1 MTRVGLLFNEPLP
14 EGAPNWESSADV
26 LIQVAAIE
34 TALAALGH
42 AAVRLPFTRD
52 LSANLVRINAGM
64 SNLIVNLC
72 ESVDEDPLLSGHPA
86 AVLELLGLPFTGSS
100 AIALLL
106 STDKVT
112 SKQLLRGAAL
122 PTPGFFLYSGGEVI
136 IPAELHFPVILKP
149 RYQDASIGI
158 DQESVLSDKS
168 ALTFT
173 LPRFYAQYGP
183 IMVEEFVCG
192 REFNIALIG
201 NAPTRVLP
209 IAEIDF
215 VGMPDHLHRIVGY
228 RAKWEESSVEYRH
241 TNRVFPTDL
250 ATPLTKHLQQLAVET
265 FNLFGLRDYGRVD
278 MRLDA
283 NNEPYV
289 LEVNANPCLSP
300 DAGFAVA
307 AKRGGL
313 DYSTM
318 VGELLKL
325 VCQRI
330 PQ

>member
-1 MTRVGLLFNEPLP
+1 MIRVGLLFNEPLP

-52 LSANLVRINAGM
+52 LNANLARITAGM
-64 SNLIVNLC
+64 TNLIINLC

-86 AVLELLGLPFTGSS
+86 AVLELLDLPFTGSS
-100 AIALLL
+100 AMALLL

-112 SKQLLRGAAL
+112 SKQLLRGADL
-122 PTPGFFLYSGGEVI
+122 PTPGFFLYQGRELI
-136 IPAELHFPVILKP
+136 IPLGLHFPVILKP

-158 DQESVLSDKS
+158 DQESVVSNKS
-168 ALTFT
+168 TLAST
-173 LPRFYAQYGP
+173 LPHFYAQYGP
-183 IMVEEFVCG
+183 IIVEEFVCG

-201 NAPTRVLP
+201 NAPLRVLP

-215 VGMPDHLHRIVGY
+215 AGMPDHLHRIVGY
-228 RAKWEESSVEYRH
+228 RAKWEENSVEYRH

-250 ATPLTKHLQQLAVET
+250 ATSLTKHLQQLATET

-278 MRLDA
+278 MRLNA

-300 DAGFAVA
+300 EAGFAAA
-307 AKRGGL
+307 AKGGGL
-313 DYSTM
+313 DYPAM
-318 VGELLKL
+318 IDELLKL
-325 VCQRI
+325 VCQRM